1 MSHSTDNILK
11 SLAQAMSI
19 FENNFPLASLKK
31 TNFNQQPL
39 ITLLNCSDSRVPV
52 NIFGDSFN
60 RIFCVENIGN
70 QVKTSEGSIMYGLMH
85 LHTPIMLV
93 VGHSDCG
100 ALKAANSDYSKEPE
114 PIIRELN
121 IVKRS
126 LTEIAYIQPLNEDP
140 QVKFTQLAE
149 LNVDMQIRYLL
160 ENGSVAEL
168 VKNRSLS
175 MIGMVVDLHNVYNEG
190 YGKTYIIN
198 LNGEQDPAKIKQLIN
213 QKDLSV
219 QIQRLT

>member
-126 LTEIAYIQPLNEDP
+126 LTEIAYNQPLNEDP

>member
-198 LNGEQDPAKIKQLIN
+198 LNGEQDPAKIKQLID

>member
-126 LTEIAYIQPLNEDP
+126 LTEIAYNQPLNEDP

-198 LNGEQDPAKIKQLIN
+198 LNGEQDPAKIKQLID